1 MVTQHT
7 PAPTQPQRR
16 AWLLFVHQ
24 LPPTPTA
31 LRVKTWRRLQQLGA
45 VPVKQSVYVLPDSAD
60 TREDFEWLKAEVE
73 GSGGEASVFAASSID
88 LWSDDELVESFRKA
102 SHTAYAALS
111 EEIRKCVQDLD
122 AKAKKKGGR
131 APAVGR
137 LFDGF
142 RERFATLERTDFFGS
157 TGRDRVAAALEQFE
171 KRVARPSEKSEPM
184 PAGKKK
190 ATDFRKRTW
199 VTRPRPGVDRMASAW
214 LIRRF
219 IDTDAKFGFVADR
232 MAAPKNAVPF
242 DMYGVEF
249 SHVGD
254 HCTFE
259 TLTETFGIR
268 GAAVSRI
275 AALVHD
281 LDLKDNKFNAP
292 DAPTVSVM
300 IDGLQAM
307 HGDDQALIEAGIQ
320 LFEGLF
326 RAFSLHTRIE
336 G

>member
-1 MVTQHT
+1 VVTSQSST
-7 PAPTQPQRR
+7 PAQQQRR
-16 AWLLFVHQ
+16 AWLLFVHL

-45 VPVKQSVYVLPDSAD
+45 IPVKQSVYVLPDSAD
-60 TREDFEWLKAEVE
+60 TREDFEWLKAEIE

-88 LWSDDELVESFRKA
+88 TWSDDELVESFRKSTHA
-102 SHTAYAALS
+102 AYLELT
-111 EEIRKCVQDLD
+111 EEIRKSQQGIE

-142 RERFATLERTDFFGS
+142 RERFAALERTDFFGS

-171 KRVARPSEKSEPM
+171 KRVTRPSGKAETM
-184 PAGKKK
+184 PAAKKK
-190 ATDFRKRTW
+190 TTDFRKRTW
-199 VTRPRPGVDRMASAW
+199 VTRPRPGVDRLSSAW

-219 IDTDAKFGFVADR
+219 IDADAKFGFVADR
-232 MAAPKNAVPF
+232 MAAPKNAIPF
-242 DMYGVEF
+242 DMFGVEF

-259 TLTETFGIR
+259 MLIDTFGIR

-275 AALVHD
+275 ASLVHD

-307 HGDDQALIEAGIQ
+307 HSDDHALLEAGIQ

-326 RAFSLHTRIE
+326 RAFSLHTRIGE
-336 G
+336 

>member
-1 MVTQHT
+1 M
-7 PAPTQPQRR
+7 
-16 AWLLFVHQ
+16 HQ

-31 LRVKTWRRLQQLGA
+31 LRVKTWRRLQQVGA
-45 VPVKQSVYVLPDSAD
+45 IPVKQSVYVLPDSAD

-73 GSGGEASVFAASSID
+73 GAGGAASVFAASSID
-88 LWSDDELVESFRKA
+88 SWSDDELVESFRKA
-102 SHTAYAALS
+102 SHAAYDALT
-111 EEIRKCVQDLD
+111 EEVRKSLQDLD
-122 AKAKKKGGR
+122 AKAKKKGAR

-137 LFDGF
+137 LFEGF
-142 RERFATLERTDFFGS
+142 RDRFATLERTDFFGA
-157 TGRDRVAAALEQFE
+157 TGRDRVAAALDQFE
-171 KRVARPSEKSEPM
+171 KRVARPSGKAETM
-184 PAGKKK
+184 PAAKKK
-190 ATDFRKRTW
+190 AGDFRKRTW
-199 VTRPRPGVDRMASAW
+199 VTRPRPGVDRLASAW

-232 MAAPKNAVPF
+232 MAAPKSAIPF
-242 DMYGVEF
+242 DMFGVEF

-259 TLTETFGIR
+259 TLIDTFGIR
-268 GAAVSRI
+268 APAVTRI

-307 HGDDQALIEAGIQ
+307 HGDDQVLLEAGIQ

-326 RAFSLHTRIE
+326 RAFSLHTRI
-336 G
+336 GG